1 MKIFSSASI
10 ACLAVGVDFS
20 GSLPPAGQTLQLN
33 VIGDRNNQREADL
46 FVFPN
51 VDGGYVKNLK
61 TGQEAVWF
69 DSQLEQKAAQ
79 QDQQRVIATAEVINV
94 HLGFLNPRIVITGT
108 FQIKEPQ
115 MQTYQFTKGGDYA

>member
-1 MKIFSSASI
+1 MKIFSSPKI
-10 ACLAVGVDFS
+10 ACLAVGVHFS

-79 QDQQRVIATAEVINV
+79 QDRQRVVATAEVINV
-94 HLGFLNPRIVITGT
+94 PLGFLNPRIVITGT
-108 FQIKEPQ
+108 F
-115 MQTYQFTKGGDYA
+115 

>member
-33 VIGDRNNQREADL
+33 VIGDRYNQREADL

-79 QDQQRVIATAEVINV
+79 QRLVATAEVINV
-94 HLGFLNPRIVITGT
+94 PLGFLNPRIVITST

-115 MQTYQFTKGGDYA
+115 MQTYQFSKGGDYV

>member
-33 VIGDRNNQREADL
+33 VIGDRYNQREVDL

-79 QDQQRVIATAEVINV
+79 QDQQRVIATAEVIDV
-94 HLGFLNPRIVITGT
+94 PQEFLNPRIVVTGT
-108 FQIKEPQ
+108 FPIEEAQ
-115 MQTYQFTKGGDYA
+115 MQIYQLIKGGDYA